1 MTKQNPANYRLLT
14 TIFITVFIDLLGIGI
29 IIPVIPSIFYEE
41 GSQFFTVDI
50 DAQRKAMYYGILL
63 ACYPFMQF
71 FGAPILGALSDRF
84 GRKPVL
90 MVSLIGTLIGYLLF
104 AYSIVSHNLL
114 LLFVSRMIPGFTGGN
129 IAILTSSI
137 ADISDKESRTRYFG
151 LIGMAF
157 GIGFILGPTIGGV
170 LSDNTVVPW
179 FDHYVPFLFT
189 AGLALVNFI
198 LVYFFFKE
206 TLVHKLQTSISPF
219 KGVQNIFTSFSSPNL
234 RAVFTVVFLISVG
247 FTFYTQFFSVYLLEK
262 FDFKEKEIGL
272 LYGYIGVWLAIV
284 QGVLVRYLSY
294 RMPPKR
300 ILMGSLPLL
309 ALALGLVLLPTS
321 GWMFYVVNPLIAI
334 AYGITSPNVT
344 SIVSSQAD
352 ETLQGSILGI
362 NQSMLSLGQMITPVI
377 GGVLVGI
384 NIHYPLIASAT
395 IIVLAAVIF
404 YISRSKILYD
414 GKA

>member
-1 MTKQNPANYRLLT
+1 
-14 TIFITVFIDLLGIGI
+14 
-29 IIPVIPSIFYEE
+29 
-41 GSQFFTVDI
+41 
-50 DAQRKAMYYGILL
+50 
-63 ACYPFMQF
+63 
-71 FGAPILGALSDRF
+71 
-84 GRKPVL
+84 
-90 MVSLIGTLIGYLLF
+90 
-104 AYSIVSHNLL
+104 
-114 LLFVSRMIPGFTGGN
+114 MIPGFTGGN

-137 ADISDKESRTRYFG
+137 ADISDKESRTRNFG

-206 TLVHKLQTSISPF
+206 TLLHKLQTSISPF

-294 RMPPKR
+294 RMPPKN